1 MFLYLYLPLLFFKN
15 KQITQKNKKKQK
27 KNTVVGDPMLII
39 FKYATRPKHNVIEH
53 YWLQWPKQHPDG
65 AIT

>member
-1 MFLYLYLPLLFFKN
+1 METNY
-15 KQITQKNKKKQK
+15 TQKKDKKKK
-27 KNTVVGDPMLII
+27 ITVVGDPMLIL
-39 FKYATRPKHNVIEH
+39 FKYVTRPKHNVIEH